1 MPQEEVGPGRAEP
14 REPRAG
20 TERGRLG
27 LRPPTPR
34 AAGLSPAF
42 PKARERGEDAETG
55 SSSGMRLTRTRLCS
69 LLVALY
75 CLFSIYAA
83 YHVFFGRRRRAQ
95 VGTPRGSRKAAAQA
109 KERRGRGRAEAGRAA
124 GLRLA
129 LESLGPRASFL
140 LSPEA
145 ARARIG
151 GSSHA
156 GRAPSPAAPRLVAC
170 TPLKH
175 GAVPALPQGPEL
187 R

>member
-1 MPQEEVGPGRAEP
+1 
-14 REPRAG
+14 
-20 TERGRLG
+20 
-27 LRPPTPR
+27 
-34 AAGLSPAF
+34 
-42 PKARERGEDAETG
+42 
-55 SSSGMRLTRTRLCS
+55 MRLTRTRLCS

-83 YHVFFGRRRRAQ
+83 YHVFFGRRRRAP

-129 LESLGPRASFL
+129 LGSPGPRASFV
-140 LSPEA
+140 LSLEP

-156 GRAPSPAAPRLVAC
+156 GRAPCPSRPEAGGLHAFKARSSTRSASRARVAVTLRASGKSPLSLK
-170 TPLKH
+170 PLF
-175 GAVPALPQGPEL
+175 PWS
-187 R
+187 